1 MKDRH
6 FFDDLLQ
13 PQIPNDGE
21 DDEEYSEILM
31 DENISN
37 EVFSSSDKFNLFQPN
52 LPFYS

>member
-31 DENISN
+31 DESISN
-37 EVFSSSDKFNLFQPN
+37 EVFSS
-52 LPFYS
+52 